1 MKNTGE
7 VIAKI
12 KETDFAELTR
22 RVLLQSY
29 APASVVTNQKG
40 DILFVHGDTGK
51 YLRPAPGHAT
61 LNVVE
66 MARDGLQIELRKA
79 IHAAVEQKT
88 LTLNREIPFGNLG
101 DYQMVIFSVRP
112 LPYVEAGS
120 GLLLISFQDVVS
132 VKPAPSATLKPARVK
147 KVSGAAE
154 SNRAVELE
162 RELAYIKENLS
173 ATIEEQQASNEE
185 LKSTNE
191 EMQSTNEELQS
202 TNEELE
208 TSKEELQSLNEELV
222 TVNAELQDKIE
233 QLAGMQND
241 MKNLLDN
248 INIGTV
254 FLTATLNIKRFTRE
268 AVRVYRLVATDVGRP
283 LADIKSD
290 IQDDELLADAQA
302 VLDSLVPRERE
313 VRIAS
318 GEWFLARIQ
327 PYRTLDNVIDGVV
340 LTFTDVSKRIQAEAA
355 SEEAKKLA
363 ESIVDT
369 VREPLIVLEE
379 NLKVVS
385 ASSSFYK
392 NFRVTKDETIGREL
406 YALGNRQW
414 DIPKL
419 RDLLENI
426 LPQNQI
432 MEGYQVEH
440 DFPAIGKRTMLLN
453 ARRIVGKTGQTQLIL
468 LAIED
473 VTDIKG
479 RA

>member
-1 MKNTGE
+1 
-7 VIAKI
+7 
-12 KETDFAELTR
+12 
-22 RVLLQSY
+22 
-29 APASVVTNQKG
+29 
-40 DILFVHGDTGK
+40 
-51 YLRPAPGHAT
+51 
-61 LNVVE
+61 
-66 MARDGLQIELRKA
+66 
-79 IHAAVEQKT
+79 
-88 LTLNREIPFGNLG
+88 
-101 DYQMVIFSVRP
+101 
-112 LPYVEAGS
+112 
-120 GLLLISFQDVVS
+120 
-132 VKPAPSATLKPARVK
+132 
-147 KVSGAAE
+147 
-154 SNRAVELE
+154 
-162 RELAYIKENLS
+162 
-173 ATIEEQQASNEE
+173 
-185 LKSTNE
+185 
-191 EMQSTNEELQS
+191 
-202 TNEELE
+202 
-208 TSKEELQSLNEELV
+208 
-222 TVNAELQDKIE
+222 
-233 QLAGMQND
+233 

-290 IQDDELLADAQA
+290 ILEDGLLTDAQA

-313 VRIAS
+313 VRIVS

-369 VREPLIVLEE
+369 VREPLIVLEG

-473 VTDIKG
+473 VTDIEG